1 MNSVCGWLTHLELG
15 KERWILESA
24 GWQWELRVWR
34 EGEIVK
40 REERCGHRVYLRSLL
55 RKEKLFFLKVVKKD
69 SQRSDQ
75 HNPEEQVSR

>member
-34 EGEIVK
+34 EGEIVE
-40 REERCGHRVYLRSLL
+40 RE
-55 RKEKLFFLKVVKKD
+55 KKGVGT
-69 SQRSDQ
+69 
-75 HNPEEQVSR
+75 ECILGVC